1 MEHLKHHLCTQEI
14 ECDVPYHA
22 VIVSDTRFHITF
34 LPVS

>member
-1 MEHLKHHLCTQEI
+1 MEHQKHHLCTQEI

-22 VIVSDTRFHITF
+22 VIVSDTRFRITF